1 MIIFSHLFTYLQWIF
16 IIYLGFSSLY
26 IFVFAFSALF
36 YKDKKHELNEK
47 LRKFLILI
55 PAYKE
60 DVVIKDVAKDAT
72 LQNYPSDLFDVYIIA
87 DTLKA
92 KTVKD
97 LKNIPVNVLEVS
109 FEQSTKAKSINK
121 ALEMIKH
128 DYEGIIILDAD
139 NLMEPDFIN
148 KINDEMNKESIAI
161 QGHRIAKNKNS
172 SLAVLDGVSEEINNS
187 IFRKGH
193 VTLGLSSA
201 LIGSG
206 MAFDFQLYKSIM
218 SEIDSFAEDK
228 EMEFKLFKNKHRIS
242 FLSNAYVFDEK
253 VSKAEVF
260 VGQRSRWIA
269 FQLIYAKKFFFPALY
284 QLFAN
289 ANVDYFDKVFQQLLP
304 PRILLLG
311 LTTIFAT
318 ISTVFNQGSLW
329 FAWLIVFALCVL
341 GILIAIPKKLYTFKT
356 LKAVIK
362 LPLGFMLMILSLF
375 KIKKARRGFNPT
387 QHFVSSN
394 EENSK

>member
-1 MIIFSHLFTYLQWIF
+1 MIIAQIFSYIQWI
-16 IIYLGFSSLY
+16 IIVYLGLSSIY

-36 YKDKKHELNEK
+36 YKDKKDAFHEK

-60 DVVIKDVAKDAT
+60 DVVIQNVAKDAT
-72 LQNYPSDLFDVYIIA
+72 LQNYPSELFDVYIIA

-92 KTVKD
+92 QTVND
-97 LKNIPVNVLEVS
+97 LKSIPVHVLEVS

-139 NLMEPDFIN
+139 NLMEPNFIM
-148 KINDEMNKESIAI
+148 KINDEMNKKVIAI

-172 SLAVLDGVSEEINNS
+172 SLAVLDGISEEINNS

-228 EMEFKLFKNKHRIS
+228 EMEFKLFKNKHQIS
-242 FLSNAYVFDEK
+242 FLSNAYIFDEK
-253 VSKAEVF
+253 VNKAEVF

-269 FQLIYAKKFFFPALY
+269 FQLMYAKKFFFPAIY
-284 QLFAN
+284 ELFVKAN
-289 ANVDYFDKVFQQLLP
+289 IDYFDKVVQQLLP

-311 LTTIFAT
+311 LTFIFTIA
-318 ISTVFNQGSLW
+318 SALLNHGALW
-329 FAWLIVFALCVL
+329 YAWFIVLMICVL

-356 LKAVIK
+356 LKAMLH
-362 LPLGFMLMILSLF
+362 LPFGFALMMLSLF
-375 KIKKARRGFNPT
+375 KIRSAKKGFNPT
-387 QHFVSSN
+387 PHSEKVTD
-394 EENSK
+394 KL

>member
-1 MIIFSHLFTYLQWIF
+1 MIFSQLFSFLQWIVL
-16 IIYLGFSSLY
+16 IYLGLSSLY
-26 IFVFAFSALF
+26 IFVFAFSSLF
-36 YKDKKHELNEK
+36 YKDKKHELNDK

-60 DVVIKDVAKDAT
+60 DIVIKDVAKDAT
-72 LQNYPSDLFDVYIIA
+72 LQNYPSKLFDVYIIA

-92 KTVKD
+92 QTVKD

-121 ALEMIKH
+121 ALEMIEH

-139 NLMEPDFIN
+139 NLMEPDFIK
-148 KINDEMNKESIAI
+148 KINDDMNKEAIAI

-187 IFRKGH
+187 VFRKGH
-193 VTLGLSSA
+193 VSLGLSSA

-206 MAFDFQLYKSIM
+206 MAFDFQIYKSIM

-228 EMEFKLFKNKHRIS
+228 EMEFKLFKDKHRIS

-253 VSKAEVF
+253 VSTAEVF

-284 QLFAN
+284 QLFTK

-311 LTTIFAT
+311 LTTIFAG

-329 FAWLIVFALCVL
+329 YAWLIIFIICVL
-341 GILIAIPKKLYTFKT
+341 GILIAIPKKLYTLKT
-356 LKAVIK
+356 LKAVVQ
-362 LPLGFMLMILSLF
+362 LPLGFALMFLSLL
-375 KIKKARRGFNPT
+375 KIKKAQQGFNPT
-387 QHFVSSN
+387 QHSVSSTDK
-394 EENSK
+394 NSN